1 MSDRSSPATI
11 RPGGESDSEEMVPL
25 MIELGYPT
33 TPEQMRTRMARIA
46 AHPDYHT
53 LVAERDGR
61 VVGMVGVQRG
71 IAWNAD
77 APWARVNSLAVL
89 PEEQGRGTGAA
100 LVAAAEAWAR
110 EQGATSIHLTTNA
123 RREGAHRFYERIGY
137 EHTGRRYIR
146 RLE

>member
-1 MSDRSSPATI
+1 MSVDRPAATI
-11 RPGGESDSEEMVPL
+11 RAGTEADSDEMVPL

-53 LVAERDGR
+53 LVAERGGR

-71 IAWNAD
+71 IAWNND
-77 APWARVNSLAVL
+77 APWARVHSLAVL

-100 LVAAAEAWAR
+100 LMAAAEAWAR

-137 EHTGRRYIR
+137 QNTGRRYIR
-146 RLE
+146 GL

>member
-1 MSDRSSPATI
+1 MSDRPSPAAVRAGT
-11 RPGGESDSEEMVPL
+11 EADADELVPL
-25 MIELGYPT
+25 MVVLGYAT

-61 VVGMVGVQRG
+61 VVGMVGVQWG
-71 IAWNAD
+71 IAWNND

-89 PEEQGRGTGAA
+89 PEERGRGTGAA
-100 LVAAAEAWAR
+100 LMAAAEAWAR

-137 EHTGRRYIR
+137 QNTGRRYIR
-146 RLE
+146 RL

>member
-1 MSDRSSPATI
+1 MSDRPSPATV
-11 RPGGESDSEEMVPL
+11 RPCTEADADELVPL
-25 MIELGYPT
+25 MVVLSYAT

-53 LVAERDGR
+53 LVAEREGR

-71 IAWNAD
+71 IAWNSD
-77 APWARVNSLAVL
+77 APWARISSLAVL

-137 EHTGRRYIR
+137 QNTGRRYIR
-146 RLE
+146 QL